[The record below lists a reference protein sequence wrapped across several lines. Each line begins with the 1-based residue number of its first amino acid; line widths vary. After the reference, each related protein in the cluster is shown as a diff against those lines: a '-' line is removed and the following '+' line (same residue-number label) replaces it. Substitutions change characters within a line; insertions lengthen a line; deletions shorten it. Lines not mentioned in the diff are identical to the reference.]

1 MSDFQ
6 NHFPEQPRTLELPD
20 DLQQR
25 FARTRMLLLDVDGVM
40 TDGTIQLD
48 DKGIESKQF
57 SVRDGLGLV
66 RCRRFGLKTG
76 VISGRASEATLLRC
90 QDLRMDEIHL
100 GNPEKLPVFET
111 ICKRH
116 DLLPEEIAYMGDDV
130 LDLSI
135 LEQVGLAA
143 CPADAHTEI
152 RRNVHFISRYP
163 GGHGAVREL
172 IDHWLQ
178 ATGHYEEF
186 LHYIHQPT
194 AT

>member
-1 MSDFQ
+1 MPDVP
-6 NHFPEQPRTLELPD
+6 NLFPEQPRTSELPD
-20 DLQQR
+20 DIQQR

-40 TDGTIQLD
+40 TDGTITLD
-48 DKGIESKQF
+48 DRGIESKHF
-57 SVRDGLGLV
+57 SVRDGLGLI

-90 QDLRMDEIHL
+90 KDLQMDEIHL
-100 GNPEKLPVFET
+100 GNPEKLPVFEE

-116 DLLPEEIAYMGDDV
+116 GLLPEEIAFMGDDV

-135 LEQVGLAA
+135 LEQVGLAT

-152 RRNVHFISRYP
+152 RRKVHFISRFP
-163 GGHGAVREL
+163 GGYGAVREL

-186 LHYIHQPT
+186 LAFRHQPT
-194 AT
+194 AK